1 MLWIDKI
8 LQTIWGTYHT
18 MVYYANE
25 KGSKILP
32 NWVAL
37 YILHQISGILTIKS
51 LHWTSNPTKGNV
63 IVGIHYFFFSFISL
77 IGILPIG
84 LICFQYLKLQY
95 WPSNFTLDCRETSKE
110 WATYRNDHL
119 PTDRGFQELQEM
131 QLQSDASTWIWNWK
145 WEKGCG
151 CGCGGFCC
159 CCCCCCSGDGIVV
172 QFWVCNETAGKFQWR
187 ISMR

>member
-119 PTDRGFQELQEM
+119 PTDRGFRNFKRCNFNQMLQLEFEIGNGRKVVVVVVVVFVVVVV
-131 QLQSDASTWIWNWK
+131 A
-145 WEKGCG
+145 
-151 CGCGGFCC
+151 
-159 CCCCCCSGDGIVV
+159 VV
-172 QFWVCNETAGKFQWR
+172 QVMA
-187 ISMR
+187 